1 VRIAAHLEGFIP
13 LRKQLQYLQG
23 TAEASRKKRKREKKN
38 NERKMQKLSEKK
50 KINK

>member
-23 TAEASRKKRKREKKN
+23 TAEASRKKKKKRKKKN

-50 KINK
+50 KNK